1 MIVISNGKAKGLD
14 LFTDSVLD
22 LCRISK
28 RGWDQLDCSM
38 AKWADSE
45 KGVLGVPRV
54 REIGEQLN
62 RAGGWAL
69 MVQASQLV
77 IETLELSD
85 KTLAGV
91 FLTEIN
97 SAWHEI
103 GDWRR

>member
-1 MIVISNGKAKGLD
+1 MISNGRAKGLD

-22 LCRISK
+22 LCRISH
-28 RGWDQLDCSM
+28 RGWERLDRSK
-38 AKWADSE
+38 AKWAESPQ
-45 KGVLGVPRV
+45 GVLADARV

-62 RAGGWAL
+62 RSGGFSL
-69 MVQASQLV
+69 MVRASQLV
-77 IETLELSD
+77 VETLQWED
-85 KTLAGV
+85 EQLAGV